1 MAFGLPLVG
10 PSTRVGRSERLTS
23 DRIVLQN
30 LAKIKGGKEIAQL
43 PRNLGCQS
51 HRSRNVTADR
61 ANHLMPELLEQLT
74 WDSDQRFAVSR
85 PLDGDAMPPSIP
97 ATRHRSPGG

>member
-1 MAFGLPLVG
+1 M
-10 PSTRVGRSERLTS
+10 
-23 DRIVLQN
+23 VLQN

-74 WDSDQRFAVSR
+74 WDSDQRFAANR
-85 PLDGDAMPPSIP
+85 PLDGDTMLSSTLP
-97 ATRHRSPGG
+97 TRHQSPGG